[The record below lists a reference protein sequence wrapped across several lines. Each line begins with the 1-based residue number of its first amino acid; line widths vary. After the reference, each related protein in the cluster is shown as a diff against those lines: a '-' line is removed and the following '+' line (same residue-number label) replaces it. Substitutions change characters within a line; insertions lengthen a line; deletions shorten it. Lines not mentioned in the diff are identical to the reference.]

1 MAWLPTRSTS
11 PKEYITSSRSKVSP
25 QTDSFIFSSD
35 MVGSL
40 LSVIYTVFKS
50 FGGFLLQIATMVG
63 TVPKLF
69 VTQALWLVEQV
80 TPRKISVLFRSP
92 SANFPALF
100 QEFQVTY
107 TALRKQCIEE
117 RSLLDN
123 IMDFETAA
131 AHLAEVVGESTVLVE
146 NGKIAKLLHNIQGGY
161 HQLRRVLKDYHSEVD
176 LRYCQ

>member
-1 MAWLPTRSTS
+1 
-11 PKEYITSSRSKVSP
+11 
-25 QTDSFIFSSD
+25 
-35 MVGSL
+35 MVDSL
-40 LSVIYTVFKS
+40 LSVLYTVFKS
-50 FGGFLLQIATMVG
+50 FGGFLLQIAVMVG
-63 TVPKLF
+63 TVPKLC

-80 TPRKISVLFRSP
+80 TPRKISMLFRSP

-117 RSLLDN
+117 SSLLDN

-131 AHLAEVVGESTVLVE
+131 AHVADIVGESTVLVE
-146 NGKIAKLLHNIQGGY
+146 NVKMAKLLHNIQGGY
-161 HQLRRVLKDYHSEVD
+161 HKLRRVLKDYHSEVD